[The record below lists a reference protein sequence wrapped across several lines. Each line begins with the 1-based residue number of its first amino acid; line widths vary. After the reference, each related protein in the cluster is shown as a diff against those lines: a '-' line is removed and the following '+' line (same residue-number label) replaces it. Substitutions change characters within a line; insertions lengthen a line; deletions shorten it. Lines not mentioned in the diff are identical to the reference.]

1 MDEGDYGQDYQA
13 RLNADAIERHR
24 RRRAEDGRRCSE
36 DGRQIDFQHT
46 AAEKKSVP
54 SELVP
59 GSGECLWCEEE
70 IPEARRLA
78 VPGCELCVICQD
90 IKERFP
96 ERQG

>member
-13 RLNADAIERHR
+13 RLNADAIERHK
-24 RRRAEDGRRCSE
+24 RATTPNKPTTPNPLLNQG
-36 DGRQIDFQHT
+36 GG
-46 AAEKKSVP
+46 
-54 SELVP
+54 L
-59 GSGECLWCEEE
+59 ECLWCEEE

-78 VPGCELCVICQD
+78 VPGCELCMKCQD